1 MPPPVFED
9 KKAIPSPTRRPSLK
23 IDLPQTR
30 KVMWPVVAAAVW
42 LGTFDTAIEA
52 ARAYDRAAFRLRGS
66 KAILN
71 FPNDIGD
78 SYSSAAAPPPPPESS
93 ASVSSSTFSS
103 RKRQRRSTEIVEEAE
118 SKAPVVKKERIE
130 EESKPRKNSSS
141 VFFMLPWLPISDQ
154 FVWECSIFVR
164 IEGVIVESND
174 DRHLLV
180 DYGVRGIGPLCGSGV
195 EATIEGVEVE
205 AGGVGGGDGCEIGA
219 DAAEGGDLVEVGI
232 DGGRVEDALLRASP
246 PPWVMVRSEEETPE
260 REERR
265 RWSRP

>member
-30 KVMWPVVAAAVW
+30 KPPEVEECSAEERRHYRGVRQRPWGKFAAEIRDPKRKGSRVW

-52 ARAYDRAAFRLRGS
+52 ARAYDRAA
-66 KAILN
+66 
-71 FPNDIGD
+71 
-78 SYSSAAAPPPPPESS
+78 
-93 ASVSSSTFSS
+93 
-103 RKRQRRSTEIVEEAE
+103 
-118 SKAPVVKKERIE
+118 
-130 EESKPRKNSSS
+130 KPRKNSSS